1 MRPLQ
6 EPHIVTPDTP
16 AIQALQMMSREDVNQ
31 LPVVSNG
38 RLEGIFSRTQVVSE
52 MCRHYPHPCLA
63 FSSDPWRT
71 AEMMDLSLQPI
82 LTPNERVQS
91 Q

>member
-38 RLEGIFSRTQVVSE
+38 RLEGIFSRTRGSV
-52 MCRHYPHPCLA
+52 
-63 FSSDPWRT
+63 
-71 AEMMDLSLQPI
+71 
-82 LTPNERVQS
+82 
-91 Q
+91 